1 MNQLSLN
8 LIAITVFGMT
18 MSALLGPLVNLSPT
32 IPAVM
37 TAGLLGFA
45 ALDTFGWQGQ
55 GSTILMDWFAGF
67 SVEHRDRVLRHEA
80 GHFLVAQRL
89 QIPVTNYTLNAWE
102 AFRKGQA
109 GRGGVEFDTQE
120 LEKELQAGSLSAH
133 LLDRYCTI
141 WMAGSAAEHLVYGDV
156 QGGQDD
162 FQKLRFVLNQLRFT
176 NSASQQKERWSALQA
191 KTLLQEHWDAYE
203 ALVAAMQRRASVSE
217 CIHLLEQHCPQP
229 H

>member
-1 MNQLSLN
+1 
-8 LIAITVFGMT
+8 
-18 MSALLGPLVNLSPT
+18 MSALLGPLINLSPVV
-32 IPAVM
+32 PALA

-55 GSTILMDWFAGF
+55 GSTILLDWFASF
-67 SVEHRDRVLRHEA
+67 SPEHRDRVLRHEA

-89 QIPVTNYTLNAWE
+89 QIPVTNYTLSAWE
-102 AFRKGQA
+102 AFRNGQA

-120 LEKELQAGSLSAH
+120 LEKELQQGTLSAH

-156 QGGQDD
+156 QGGRDD

-191 KTLLQEHWDAYE
+191 KTLLEEHWETYE
-203 ALVAAMQRRASVSE
+203 ALVAAMQRRAPVTE
-217 CIHLLEQHCPQP
+217 CIQLLNQQNQ
-229 H
+229 